1 MHDCQMLSLLCTLFR
16 LISCEE
22 CGSPWMQVF
31 SWGRNFHGQLG
42 LADRFERRT
51 PTLVDSLWALP
62 VKQLAA
68 GDSHSAALTR
78 SGYLFTWGYNQQ
90 GQLGIPP
97 DAEHAALANFG
108 RSSSSRRKLQV

>member
-1 MHDCQMLSLLCTLFR
+1 MY
-16 LISCEE
+16 
-22 CGSPWMQVF
+22 

-42 LADRFERRT
+42 LGDRFERRT
-51 PTLVDSLWALP
+51 PALVDSLWALP

-90 GQLGIPP
+90 GQLGLPP
-97 DAEHAALANFG
+97 DAEHAALATFG
-108 RSSSSRRKLQV
+108 RSNSSRRKLQVRNHQHLFCTGL